1 MENSK
6 ELFVKAFIE
15 AERLAN
21 SKIPKEDEIE
31 WEFSDKF
38 LRKMDKLIKKN
49 NRIKLSTRRTV
60 TKGLLAAI
68 IAITVLVTSLMSVSA
83 TRKPIIEFVKKVF
96 SQFNEIT
103 LSEDSPPTVDK
114 IETEYT
120 LTYLPEGFKLNT
132 YQKDDYSVFA
142 VWKNDLGEEIAFF
155 QNAIDSNFAI
165 DNEHTY
171 RELEINGLKAYLM
184 EDEYGSLLRWSDG
197 YYSFAIKVPA
207 SIKNDIITLQKN
219 ISEKN

>member
-21 SKIPKEDEIE
+21 SKIPNEDEIE

-60 TKGLLAAI
+60 TKGLIAAI
-68 IAITVLVTSLMSVSA
+68 VAITVLLTSLMSVSA

-103 LSEDSPPTVDK
+103 LSENSPPTVDK

-120 LTYLPEGFKLNT
+120 LTYLPEGFKLDT
-132 YQKDDYSVFA
+132 YQKDDYSVLT
-142 VWKNDLGEEIAFF
+142 VWKNGNEEKITFI
-155 QNAIDSNFAI
+155 QYLINSNSSF
-165 DNEHTY
+165 DTEHGY
-171 RELEINGLKAYLM
+171 EELDVNGYKAYYYASNLTWTDGVYWFTLGITNG
-184 EDEYGSLLRWSDG
+184 EKTELLELS
-197 YYSFAIKVPA
+197 
-207 SIKNDIITLQKN
+207 KN
-219 ISEKN
+219 ISEKI